1 MAISKSARR
10 AVMMPLAQKDVVVET
25 VRAAIL
31 SGAMPPGTRI
41 NLDLI
46 ASEHG
51 TSRMP
56 VRDALHKLETEGL
69 ITIYPRR
76 GVQVAQLDVP
86 DMEELFGIR
95 TVLEQKALELA
106 VPRLTQ
112 QQFDEMHT
120 LLKRMD
126 WISGRGKAWIGA
138 NERFHSILNEASGWP
153 RLISMIKVL
162 RRNIER
168 YIRTYLSLGGSSLA
182 QQQHWDLYRAC
193 QAREIERAK
202 VIIAEHSSAA
212 AVQLVAALRS
222 AKTVGVRRK

>member
-1 MAISKSARR
+1 MAISKSAKGPI
-10 AVMMPLAQKDVVVET
+10 MMPLAQKDVVVET

-31 SGAMPPGTRI
+31 SGAMPPGTQF
-41 NLDLI
+41 NLDVI
-46 ASEHG
+46 ASQHG

-56 VRDALHKLETEGL
+56 VRDALHQLKTEGL

-76 GVQVAQLDVP
+76 GAQVAQLDVS

-106 VPRLTQ
+106 IPRLTQ
-112 QQFDEMHT
+112 EQFDEMHT

-168 YIRTYLSLGGSSLA
+168 YIRIHLVSAAPVLLKSSIGTFTGRVRRATSSAPKSSL
-182 QQQHWDLYRAC
+182 LNTRAPPRC
-193 QAREIERAK
+193 NSWPHFVPPK
-202 VIIAEHSSAA
+202 
-212 AVQLVAALRS
+212 LVGA
-222 AKTVGVRRK
+222 RRK